1 MTSDLWLISLDFY
14 YYRGWIEIHA
24 HTNARARVRV
34 CVLGP
39 FGKWL
44 FILSNLAVRHFVC
57 SDFYA
62 HATEKSC
69 GYFKSKND
77 IKQEKKRSKHSIFHQ
92 NRETVL
98 KGHAISFC
106 AQDNNKLLRV
116 YGAAFNDNELCYL
129 RQTAQMRFRV
139 PSRGPYTHLNHFS
152 CQL

>member
-1 MTSDLWLISLDFY
+1 MFRIVRRLMRNDLRFALRVSEVLLQKRKFDCIIWWHRTYEWSHWTFIT
-14 YYRGWIEIHA
+14 IEGELKFT
-24 HTNARARVRV
+24 HTQMQARA

-69 GYFKSKND
+69 GYFKSKKMTLN
-77 IKQEKKRSKHSIFHQ
+77 KRRREPDTYGSKHWIFHQ
-92 NRETVL
+92 NRKTVL

-106 AQDNNKLLRV
+106 AQDNN
-116 YGAAFNDNELCYL
+116 ASNF
-129 RQTAQMRFRV
+129 
-139 PSRGPYTHLNHFS
+139 
-152 CQL
+152 